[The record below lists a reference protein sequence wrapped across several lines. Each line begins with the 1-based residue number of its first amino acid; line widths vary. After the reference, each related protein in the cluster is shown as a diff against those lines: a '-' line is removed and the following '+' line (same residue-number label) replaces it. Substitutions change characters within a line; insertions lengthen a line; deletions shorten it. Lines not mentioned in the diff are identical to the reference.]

1 MISLPEHDE
10 APQSGC
16 VRVVDL
22 DDAGL
27 ACGTHPGTPRPWA
40 RVCDLPVASVCAACA
55 RRVVPIRHRF
65 SWSFLCGTCSALDRA
80 IAAPYGAASL
90 TPHHGQA
97 DADRGT
103 LWARLF
109 PDRAPTTEVSIGR
122 HGDFVTRTVVGS
134 DAWQARL
141 GGHRSTAVATVAT
154 SAGLAG
160 TVAWERFA
168 AIAPASPDATAA
180 GYLAYVTA
188 VHPWVDSVEPR
199 LADLAWLTELVA
211 HLPPEPLGR

>member
-1 MISLPEHDE
+1 MVSLPDHDD
-10 APQSGC
+10 APAAC

-40 RVCDLPVASVCAACA
+40 RVCDLPVASVCASCA

-80 IAAPYGAASL
+80 IAAPYGAAAL

-97 DADRGT
+97 DEDRGA

-109 PDRAPTTEVSIGR
+109 PDRAPGTRVSIGR
-122 HGDFVTRTVVGS
+122 DGDVHTQTIAGT
-134 DAWQARL
+134 DAWHARL
-141 GGHRSTAVATVAT
+141 GAHRTAAVAAVATA
-154 SAGLAG
+154 AGLAG
-160 TVAWERFA
+160 TVEWTRFA
-168 AIAPASPDATAA
+168 AAAPTSPEATAA

-199 LADLAWLTELVA
+199 VADLAWLTAVVER
-211 HLPPEPLGR
+211 LPADPLER